1 MKSQLGYLDVVS
13 KLNVILGIRNDI
25 KAIFFLVPPD
35 IVDYQTSHDMVVE
48 EEQNVTLICTAV
60 GLPEPSIEWRR
71 EGKKPLL
78 STGSEESK
86 QYHRKNYHLLLIPG
100 TP

>member
-13 KLNVILGIRNDI
+13 KLIINFSYTYILKDI
-25 KAIFFLVPPD
+25 QTNLFFLIVPPD
-35 IVDYQTSHDMVVE
+35 IVDYQTSHDMVVD

-78 STGSEESK
+78 STGSEESM
-86 QYHRKNYHLLLIPG
+86 
-100 TP
+100 